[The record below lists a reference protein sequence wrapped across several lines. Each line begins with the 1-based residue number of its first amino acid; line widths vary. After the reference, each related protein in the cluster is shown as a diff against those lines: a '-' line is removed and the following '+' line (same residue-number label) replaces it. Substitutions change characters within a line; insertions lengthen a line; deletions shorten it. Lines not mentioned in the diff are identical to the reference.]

1 MLAVIAPEGKATL
14 SVDVTNTGSREGDE
28 MVKMYVHHRVSPIT
42 RPVIELKGFRRIT
55 LNLGQ
60 KTTVQF
66 KITPEL
72 LADYD
77 LNMRRVVAPGTV
89 DLRVG
94 SSSTQT
100 VSTSQRVAAS

>member
-1 MLAVIAPEGKATL
+1 MRWSKCT
-14 SVDVTNTGSREGDE
+14 
-28 MVKMYVHHRVSPIT
+28 
-42 RPVIELKGFRRIT
+42 KGFRRIT